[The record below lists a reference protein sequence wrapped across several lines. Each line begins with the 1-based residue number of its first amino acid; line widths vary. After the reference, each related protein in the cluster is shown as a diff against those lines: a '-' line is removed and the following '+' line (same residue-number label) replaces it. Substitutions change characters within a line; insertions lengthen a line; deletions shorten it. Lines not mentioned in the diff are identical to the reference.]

1 MPSATASGA
10 DATPNGSARSRDH
23 NQGNQDRKYTVEQKT
38 AVIRVRKCSATAFYE
53 ILGLEKTVSDAEIK
67 KAYRKLSLLTHP
79 DKNGYDGADEAFKM
93 VSRAFQVLSDA
104 DKKSKYDQFGGD
116 PDNRFGSGAASASSP
131 FSGFARSASSGGRGP
146 MFDDEI
152 SPEELFNRFFGGGL
166 GGGGG
171 GFSPFGGDM
180 FGAGGS
186 QFVFNL
192 GGGPGFR
199 VHQFG
204 GGRPRGR
211 PREANGAPEERQASA
226 TSILTNL
233 LPLLILFV
241 LPLLSSLFSGDS
253 TSSGPAFKF
262 NSNPPYTMHRKSH
275 NYKVDY
281 FVNPNDVADFSRSK
295 LHQLESRVEAIYVQQ
310 IRHACHEE
318 TRTQN
323 QMAEEARGWFF
334 PDLPKMQ
341 AARDFPR
348 PNCERCDQ
356 LRVPH

>member
-10 DATPNGSARSRDH
+10 DATGSAGSRNH

-79 DKNGYDGADEAFKM
+79 DKNGYEGADEAFKM
-93 VSRAFQVLSDA
+93 VSRAFQVLSDT

-116 PDNRFGSGAASASSP
+116 PDNRFGSGAASASTP
-131 FSGFARSASSGGRGP
+131 FSGFSRSASSGMRGP

-171 GFSPFGGDM
+171 GFGPFGGDI
-180 FGAGGS
+180 FGGGGS
-186 QFVFNL
+186 PFVFNL
-192 GGGPGFR
+192 GGGPRYR

-204 GGRPRGR
+204 GGRPQRR
-211 PREANGAPEERQASA
+211 PREANGTPEERQASA

-233 LPLLILFV
+233 LPLIILFV
-241 LPLLSSLFSGDS
+241 LPLLSSLFSGES
-253 TSSGPAFKF
+253 TPSTPSFLF
-262 NSNPPYTMHRKSH
+262 NAKHPYTMHRKTHS
-275 NYKVDY
+275 YKVDY
-281 FVNPNDVADFSRSK
+281 FVNPNEVGGEFNGAK
-295 LHQLESRVEAIYVQQ
+295 LRQLESRVEGHYAQK
-310 IRHACHEE
+310 IRHECHEE
-318 TRTQN
+318 VKTKN
-323 QMAEEARGWFF
+323 QMLYEAQGWIFR
-334 PDLPKMQ
+334 DVPKMQ
-341 AARDFPR
+341 AALDFPM
-348 PNCERCDQ
+348 PNCQRCRQ
-356 LRVPH
+356 LQIPF